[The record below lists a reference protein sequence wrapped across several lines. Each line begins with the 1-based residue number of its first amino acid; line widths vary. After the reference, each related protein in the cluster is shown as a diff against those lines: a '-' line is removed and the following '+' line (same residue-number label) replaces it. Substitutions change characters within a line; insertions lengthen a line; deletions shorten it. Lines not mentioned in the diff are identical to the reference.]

1 MVNKVISALTRSVV
15 KHNHAIISPDGYIN
29 SNVPGWTGATVNVI
43 INEQMGARLCQT
55 LVTLTA
61 DGKLTGSTEKA
72 QIFFYV
78 VQGSCEAGVYTGK
91 SASEI
96 EVDDDFFAD
105 DDELNSRTLRAG
117 GFMYV
122 PVGHHYRITS
132 LEADTQILTF
142 HKVYE
147 PLKGHAVPEV
157 IFGDRKDA
165 FYPASYMDDTALHIQ
180 ELLPNVPGFDMAVNI
195 FTYDTGGHLPMVE
208 THIMEHGLLYLQ
220 GQAIYMLDGQWYPVK
235 KGDSIWMAPYCQQWA
250 TAMGQEPSVY
260 IYYKNVNRF
269 PTTV

>member
-1 MVNKVISALTRSVV
+1 MPAMEISALTRSVV
-15 KHNHAIISPDGYIN
+15 KRNHAIIAPDGYIN
-29 SNVPGWTGATVNVI
+29 SNVPGWTDCTVNVI

-55 LVTLTA
+55 LITLRE
-61 DGKLTGSTEKA
+61 GGQLRGRTEAA

-78 VQGSCEAGVYTGK
+78 VSGQLQVSVGGQTR
-91 SASEI
+91 
-96 EVDDDFFAD
+96 
-105 DDELNSRTLRAG
+105 ELTEG
-117 GFMYV
+117 QYVYV
-122 PVGHHYRITS
+122 PTDQDYQFDQPG
-132 LEADTQILTF
+132 AGTQVLTF

-147 PLKGHAVPEV
+147 PLAGHPAPGVY
-157 IFGDRKDA
+157 FGERDLSKA
-165 FYPASYMDDTALHIQ
+165 PIYMNDEALRIQ
-180 ELLPNVPGFDMAVNI
+180 ELLPNEPAFDMAVNI
-195 FTYDTGGHLPMVE
+195 FTYGIGGHLPMVE

-220 GQAIYMLDGQWYPVK
+220 GQAIYMLDQQWYPVK